1 MEQDIDINLIHISE
15 LSSSKSL
22 DREDLL
28 LISKHD
34 ETIDKNY
41 VSMKSTVGQLESDLS
56 TIIKNDISVDEIN
69 RKINILQNFCNQLSS
84 YRISADITNPYVISS
99 MDFKDGV
106 IASVGGYE
114 LSTAMDITFKNTK
127 YDKINVETLKSD
139 NLSTNNAK
147 IENLEIDGHGDI
159 VDFINSSIE
168 HMAAF
173 YVTKD
178 EAGNAF
184 ETFDQLSNLTKSK
197 DLYIGGIKRMPLSN
211 DYCVVLSDETIY
223 ERYPGS
229 YDISAVYTTR
239 YSWVTDP
246 SIEDLSG
253 KWEFKYVINNSPYT
267 AIQWKTINSGVTKEW
282 KETTD
287 TNVRNTKERVD
298 EINGRQEDWTFVLEN
313 GTPITKTVYCYNKQ
327 Q

>member
-1 MEQDIDINLIHISE
+1 MEQDIDISLIHISE
-15 LSSSKSL
+15 LSSSESL

-41 VSMKSTVGQLESDLS
+41 VSMKSTIGQLESNLS

-69 RKINILQNFCNQLSS
+69 RKINILQKFCDQLSG
-84 YRISADITNPYVISS
+84 YRISADIANPYVISS
-99 MDFKDGV
+99 MDFKDGL
-106 IASVGGYE
+106 ISSVGGYE
-114 LSTAMDITFKNTK
+114 LSTAMDTTFKTTK
-127 YDKINVETLKSD
+127 YDEINVETLKSD
-139 NLSTNNAK
+139 NLSANNAK
-147 IENLEIDGHGDI
+147 IENLEIDDHGDI

>member
-1 MEQDIDINLIHISE
+1 MDINLIHISE
-15 LSSSKSL
+15 LSSSESL

-28 LISKHD
+28 LISKRD

-41 VSMKSTVGQLESDLS
+41 VSMKSTIGQLESNLS

-69 RKINILQNFCNQLSS
+69 RKINILQKFCDQLSG
-84 YRISADITNPYVISS
+84 YRISADIANPYVISS

-178 EAGNAF
+178 KNGNAF
-184 ETFDQLSNLTKSK
+184 QSYNQLSTQTKNK
-197 DLYIGGIKRMPLSN
+197 ELYINGVKRLPYQN
-211 DYCVVLSDETIY
+211 DYCVVLSDETLA
-223 ERYPGS
+223 EKYPGA
-229 YDISAVYTTR
+229 YDISAVYSTR
-239 YSWVTDP
+239 YSWT
-246 SIEDLSG
+246 EDKTIPGLSG
-253 KWEFKYVINNSPYT
+253 KWEFKYIINNSPYT
-267 AIQWKTINSGVTKEW
+267 QVQWDTINSGVTKTW
-282 KETTD
+282 KNKID
-287 TNVRNTKERVD
+287 TQVTNISN
-298 EINGRQEDWTFVLEN
+298 EIKVLRGQTEDWTFVLEN
-313 GTPITKTVYCYNKQ
+313 GDEVQKTVYCYNKS
-327 Q
+327 

>member
-28 LISKHD
+28 LISKRD

-41 VSMKSTVGQLESDLS
+41 VSMKSTIGQLESNLS
-56 TIIKNDISVDEIN
+56 TTIKNDISVDEIN
-69 RKINILQNFCNQLSS
+69 RRINILQKFCDQLLG
-84 YRISADITNPYVISS
+84 YRISADIANPYVISS

-106 IASVGGYE
+106 ITSVGGYE

-178 EAGNAF
+178 KNGNAF
-184 ETFDQLSNLTKSK
+184 QSYNQLSTQTKNK
-197 DLYIGGIKRMPLSN
+197 ELYINGVKRLPYQN
-211 DYCVVLSDETIY
+211 DYCVVLSDETLA
-223 ERYPGS
+223 EKYPGA
-229 YDISAVYTTR
+229 YDISAVYSTR
-239 YSWVTDP
+239 YSWT
-246 SIEDLSG
+246 EDKTIPGLSG
-253 KWEFKYVINNSPYT
+253 KWEFKYIINNSPCT
-267 AIQWKTINSGVTKEW
+267 QVQWDTINSGVTKTW
-282 KETTD
+282 KNKID
-287 TNVRNTKERVD
+287 TQVTNISN
-298 EINGRQEDWTFVLEN
+298 EIKVLRGQTEDWTFVLEN
-313 GTPITKTVYCYNKQ
+313 GDEVQKTVYCYNKS
-327 Q
+327 

>member
-28 LISKHD
+28 LISKRD

-41 VSMKSTVGQLESDLS
+41 VSMKSSIGQLESNLS

-69 RKINILQNFCNQLSS
+69 RKINILQKFCDQLSA
-84 YRISADITNPYVISS
+84 YRISADIANPYVISS

-114 LSTAMDITFKNTK
+114 LSTAMDTTFKTTK
-127 YDKINVETLKSD
+127 YDEINVETLKSD
-139 NLSTNNAK
+139 KLSANNAK

-159 VDFINSSIE
+159 IDFINSSIE

-184 ETFDQLSNLTKSK
+184 ETFDQLSSLTKSK

-287 TNVRNTKERVD
+287 SNIKNTKERVD
-298 EINGRQEDWTFVLEN
+298 EINGRQEEWTFVIEN
-313 GTPITKTVYCYNKQ
+313 GPPITKTVYCYNK
-327 Q
+327 